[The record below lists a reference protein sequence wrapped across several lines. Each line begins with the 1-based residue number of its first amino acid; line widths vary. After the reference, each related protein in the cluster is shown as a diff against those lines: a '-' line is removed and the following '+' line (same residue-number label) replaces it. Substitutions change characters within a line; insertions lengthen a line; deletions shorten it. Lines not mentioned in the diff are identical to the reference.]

1 MFTWGEID
9 HLERQLKA
17 SIVALKKKDTSE
29 VTLVEAVDDAA
40 LWPEAFNRLAPI
52 APRTTVE
59 NLTARAPLLVC
70 AVASEIGFRF
80 EGVGTVF
87 WARLTHALGLPISA
101 AERVKIGE
109 TFSELATR
117 YKLSRP
123 SESAFSS
130 HFSIISWPIANALL
144 PFDTGG
150 RGYEIDGACAGYSP
164 SGIGPLNQSREP
176 PCLGERSRGKAT
188 YRLAAPWRAFD
199 ARAHRASDG
208 KPRGR
213 ISQTTYTR
221 LRDAIAAEP
230 EALSAVRSA
239 RLRARTAKAS
249 PISAEQTVGRLA
261 LTHDATGARMF
272 VSWPALPPGL
282 FDDARP
288 RGRPLG
294 AHVYGELAA
303 SFITTLR

>member
-1 MFTWGEID
+1 MFTWGDID

-29 VTLVEAVDDAA
+29 VTIIEAVDDAA
-40 LWPEAFNRLAPI
+40 LWPEEFNHLAPI
-52 APRTTVE
+52 APQTTVE

-101 AERVKIGE
+101 AERAKIGE

-144 PFDTGG
+144 PFDLV
-150 RGYEIDGACAGYSP
+150 GA
-164 SGIGPLNQSREP
+164 
-176 PCLGERSRGKAT
+176 AT
-188 YRLAAPWRAFD
+188 RLM
-199 ARAHRASDG
+199 ARAPVTALPVSGRSINLVSLRAWASAAEG
-208 KPRGR
+208 KRLTDWLRLGAPSTRVLTALLTENRGGGL
-213 ISQTTYTR
+213 SQTTYTR

-230 EALSAVRSA
+230 EALSAARAA

-261 LTHDATGARMF
+261 LTHDATGRA
-272 VSWPALPPGL
+272 AL
-282 FDDARP
+282 R
-288 RGRPLG
+288 
-294 AHVYGELAA
+294 
-303 SFITTLR
+303 